1 MNNYPIFYKI
11 LGNTLIATVTNNFVW
26 FALTFWAII
35 ETRSVVVASFIAG
48 IFAITN
54 MFGAIFF
61 GSIVDHNYKKRAM
74 TISSIATLLAFTLG
88 LLVYSI
94 APEGSL
100 SDARSVWLWGLVIIL
115 MMGTVAGNL
124 RTIALSTIV
133 TLLFTTDKDKANG
146 LVGAVQGLSFSIT
159 SVLSGLTIGFYGM
172 EVALWVAVIATAVA
186 LIHLFTITIPEPEI
200 IHTKEKPK
208 KMDVRGTIAIILAV
222 PGLMALIF
230 FNTINNF
237 LGGVF
242 MALMDAYGLALVSV
256 QTWGFMWGVMSFAII
271 AGSTYVAKRGIG
283 SKPLRTIMVVNI
295 ISWTSCLIFPLQPS
309 IILLAFGMLVWLTLM
324 PIAEAAEQTVIQKI
338 VPFERQGRV
347 FGFAQSV
354 ESAASPITTFMIGPI
369 AQFMFI
375 PFMTTG
381 AGVALIGDWFG
392 VGADRGIALVF
403 MCAGAIG
410 LVVSLI
416 ALYSPAYKKLSAH
429 YTSVEKTTTK

>member
-1 MNNYPIFYKI
+1 M

-186 LIHLFTITIPEPEI
+186 LFHLLTITIPEPEI
-200 IHTKEKPK
+200 IHTEEKPK

-410 LVVSLI
+410 LMVSLI
-416 ALYSPAYKKLSAH
+416 ALYSPAYKKLSTH
-429 YTSVEKTTTK
+429 YTSVEKTTT